1 MIPEKRWT
9 LARLEQFDEII
20 DVRSPAEYAQDHIP
34 GAGNF
39 PVLDDDERADVG
51 TVYKQVS
58 AFEAKKRGAAKV
70 AANVARHL
78 QRHWQARGDDWR
90 PLVYCWRGGTRSAAM
105 VHVLNEVGWPARQ
118 LPGGYKA
125 YRRQVIAALD
135 ELAPRLGFRVLCG
148 RTGVGKSRL
157 LEVLRA
163 RGRQVLDLEDLAR
176 HRGSVLGEPATGEQP
191 QQRWFESLLC
201 RAIRQFDLARP
212 VYVEAES
219 RRIGRLH
226 VPEPLIRAL
235 RGGRCIRVEAGI
247 EVRVPFLVS
256 EYRRFLD
263 DPGLL
268 ERTLA
273 RLTGHVGAARVRRW
287 LARRDAG
294 DAAGLVRA
302 LLEEHYDP
310 LYLRSIRRHFRGYDT
325 ATRIV
330 LRGTDEAAFD
340 DAATRILAAEARCPR
355 SSPHDPVQSEQA
367 ELHEPLENDDS
378 NHGPITPNLA

>member
-1 MIPEKRWT
+1 MQTDRI
-9 LARLEQFDEII
+9 
-20 DVRSPAEYAQDHIP
+20 V
-34 GAGNF
+34 
-39 PVLDDDERADVG
+39 
-51 TVYKQVS
+51 
-58 AFEAKKRGAAKV
+58 
-70 AANVARHL
+70 
-78 QRHWQARGDDWR
+78 
-90 PLVYCWRGGTRSAAM
+90 
-105 VHVLNEVGWPARQ
+105 
-118 LPGGYKA
+118 
-125 YRRQVIAALD
+125 AALD
-135 ELAPRLGFRVLCG
+135 ERAPRLGFRVLCG

-157 LEVLRA
+157 LKVLRA

-191 QQRWFESLLC
+191 RQRWFESLLC

-219 RRIGRLH
+219 RRIGKLH

-235 RGGRCIRVEAGI
+235 RAGRCIRVEAGI

-263 DPGLL
+263 DPELL

>member
-1 MIPEKRWT
+1 MTTSEKRWT
-9 LARLEQFDEII
+9 LARLDQFDEII
-20 DVRSPAEYAQDHIP
+20 DVRSPAEYTQDHVP

-39 PVLDDDERADVG
+39 PVLDDAERAAVG

-78 QRHWQARGDDWR
+78 ERHWQARGGDWR
-90 PLVYCWRGGTRSAAM
+90 PLIYCWRGGARSAAM
-105 VHVLNEVGWPARQ
+105 VHVLNEIGWPARQ

-125 YRRQVIAALD
+125 YRREVIAALE
-135 ELAPRLGFRVLCG
+135 ELSPRLGFRVLCG

-163 RGRQVLDLEDLAR
+163 RGRQVLDLEGLAR
-176 HRGSVLGEPATGEQP
+176 HRGSVLGEPAEGGQP
-191 QQRWFESLLC
+191 PQRWFESLLC
-201 RAIRQFDLARP
+201 RAMRQFDAGRP

-219 RRIGRLH
+219 RRIGKLH
-226 VPEPLIRAL
+226 VPEPLIRAI
-235 RGGRCIRVEAGI
+235 RAARCIRVEAGI
-247 EVRVPFLVS
+247 GLRVPFLVS
-256 EYRRFLD
+256 EYHRFLE
-263 DPGLL
+263 DPELL

-273 RLTGHVGAARVRRW
+273 RLGGHVGEARVRRW

-310 LYLRSIRRHFRGYDT
+310 LYLRSMQRHFRGY
-325 ATRIV
+325 AGAVRVV
-330 LRGTDEAAFD
+330 LRGMDEAAFSE
-340 DAATRILAAEARCPR
+340 AATRVLASEERCPR
-355 SSPHDPVQSEQA
+355 PSPHDPVQS
-367 ELHEPLENDDS
+367 
-378 NHGPITPNLA
+378 